1 MAIRTTAEPPSVTGE
16 RARLVQAV
24 RRAYRW
30 PTWLAG
36 FNATVLVHEAAGL
49 HLGQLLPTAVVSTE
63 TDPGTGALRAVE
75 TSETSWIPVDGVW
88 LPAHRRV
95 VRQDAA
101 GCVAHELELVEHA
114 VGVHARG

>member
-1 MAIRTTAEPPSVTGE
+1 M
-16 RARLVQAV
+16 
-24 RRAYRW
+24 
-30 PTWLAG
+30 
-36 FNATVLVHEAAGL
+36 LVHEAAGL

-63 TDPGTGALRAVE
+63 TDPVTGALRAVE

-101 GCVAHELELVEHA
+101 GCVAYELELVDHA